1 MSESKANQCAST
13 ATIYACQKVAKTFKE
28 NIFELS
34 HVRKEWT
41 PDYAQSLKTKIESTI
56 QKHFDQKQLKGNLP
70 ENWEEIPMTVVRDLS
85 LLRAE
90 IKVDFK
96 EDKAFQ
102 KKVFNELGYSEF
114 FSEARNGDYMSLFY
128 LLCTFRQTMTTE
140 YQQVITAKG
149 IHKDLPKRIIDAANK
164 IIQNEDC
171 IEWFKR
177 RELVN
182 NLAEKEVS
190 VLHNEIKN
198 ICRIASSYYMLE
210 PAKKEKFCFYKVL
223 RNMRN

>member
-13 ATIYACQKVAKTFKE
+13 ATIYACQKVARTFNE

-41 PDYAQSLKTKIESTI
+41 REYALELTSKIEHTI
-56 QKHFDQKQLKGNLP
+56 QKHFEQKKLKGNLP
-70 ENWEEIPMTVVRDLS
+70 ENWEEVPMTVVRDLS

-96 EDKAFQ
+96 GNKAFQ
-102 KKVFNELGYSEF
+102 KRVFNELGYSEF
-114 FSEARNGDYMSLFY
+114 YSEARNGDYMSLFY
-128 LLCTFRQTMTTE
+128 LLCTFRQKLTE
-140 YQQVITAKG
+140 EFLTEITGNG
-149 IHKDLPKRIIDAANK
+149 IGRELPLRIVEAANK

-182 NLAEKEVS
+182 NLAEKDVADI
-190 VLHNEIKN
+190 HDEIKN
-198 ICRIASSYYMLE
+198 ICRIASSYYLLE

-223 RNMRN
+223 RNMKN